1 MLVLSRKLNEKIVID
16 DQIEITVVGIEN
28 GKVQLGIEAPKEIE
42 IMRKELLEDVK
53 EENKE
58 AAKNNKLLDQL
69 NNLKFDLYIYCYF
82 KQKIIKYV

>member
-53 EENKE
+53 EENQK
-58 AAKNNKLLDQL
+58 AAENKKLLDQL
-69 NNLKFDLYIYCYF
+69 NNIKFDL
-82 KQKIIKYV
+82 

>member
-1 MLVLSRKLNEKIVID
+1 MLVLTRKLNEKIMIG

-53 EENKE
+53 EENQK
-58 AAKNNKLLDQL
+58 AVKNKKLLKEL
-69 NNLKFDLYIYCYF
+69 NNIKF
-82 KQKIIKYV
+82 KR

>member
-28 GKVQLGIEAPKEIE
+28 GKVQLGIEAPKKIE
-42 IMRKELLEDVK
+42 ILRKELLEEVK

-58 AAKNNKLLDQL
+58 AVKNQKLLDQL
-69 NNLKFDLYIYCYF
+69 NNIKFRL
-82 KQKIIKYV
+82 

>member
-1 MLVLSRKLNEKIVID
+1 MLVLSRKLNEKIIID

-53 EENKE
+53 KENQK
-58 AAKNNKLLDQL
+58 AVKNKKLLDQL
-69 NNLKFDLYIYCYF
+69 NNIKFNL
-82 KQKIIKYV
+82 

>member
-1 MLVLSRKLNEKIVID
+1 MLVLSRKLNEKIIID

-53 EENKE
+53 EENQK
-58 AAKNNKLLDQL
+58 AVKNKKLLDQL
-69 NNLKFDLYIYCYF
+69 NNIKFNL
-82 KQKIIKYV
+82 

>member
-28 GKVQLGIEAPKEIE
+28 GKVQLGIDAPKNIE

-53 EENKE
+53 EENQE
-58 AAKNNKLLDQL
+58 AVKNKKLLDQL
-69 NNLKFDLYIYCYF
+69 NNIEFDI
-82 KQKIIKYV
+82 

>member
-28 GKVQLGIEAPKEIE
+28 GKVQLGIDAPRNIE

-53 EENKE
+53 EENQE
-58 AAKNNKLLDQL
+58 AVKNKKLLDQL
-69 NNLKFDLYIYCYF
+69 NDIEFDI
-82 KQKIIKYV
+82 

>member
-58 AAKNNKLLDQL
+58 AVKNKKLLDQL
-69 NNLKFDLYIYCYF
+69 NKIKFDL
-82 KQKIIKYV
+82 

>member
-69 NNLKFDLYIYCYF
+69 NNLKFDL
-82 KQKIIKYV
+82 

>member
-1 MLVLSRKLNEKIVID
+1 MLVLSRKLNEKIIID
-16 DQIEITVVGIEN
+16 DQIEVTVVGIEN

-58 AAKNNKLLDQL
+58 AVKNKKLLDQL
-69 NNLKFDLYIYCYF
+69 NKIKFDL
-82 KQKIIKYV
+82 

>member
-1 MLVLSRKLNEKIVID
+1 MLVLSRKLNEKIIID

-53 EENKE
+53 EENQKAVE
-58 AAKNNKLLDQL
+58 NKKLLNQL
-69 NNLKFDLYIYCYF
+69 NNIKFDI
-82 KQKIIKYV
+82 

>member
-16 DQIEITVVGIEN
+16 DNIEITIVGIEN
-28 GKVQLGIEAPKEIE
+28 GKVQIGIEAPKEIE

-58 AAKNNKLLDQL
+58 AVKNKKLMEKL
-69 NNLKFDLYIYCYF
+69 NNIKFDI
-82 KQKIIKYV
+82 

>member
-28 GKVQLGIEAPKEIE
+28 GKVQLGIEAPKKIE
-42 IMRKELLEDVK
+42 ILRKELLEEVK

-58 AAKNNKLLDQL
+58 AAKNQKLLDQL
-69 NNLKFDLYIYCYF
+69 NNIKFRL
-82 KQKIIKYV
+82 

>member
-1 MLVLSRKLNEKIVID
+1 MLVLSRKLNEKIIID

-53 EENKE
+53 EENQK
-58 AAKNNKLLDQL
+58 AVKNTKLLDQL
-69 NNLKFDLYIYCYF
+69 NNIKFDL
-82 KQKIIKYV
+82 

>member
-28 GKVQLGIEAPKEIE
+28 GKVQLGIDAPKNIE

-53 EENKE
+53 EENQE
-58 AAKNNKLLDQL
+58 AVKNKKLLDKL
-69 NNLKFDLYIYCYF
+69 NKIEFDI
-82 KQKIIKYV
+82 

>member
-28 GKVQLGIEAPKEIE
+28 GKVQLGIEAPKKIE
-42 IMRKELLEDVK
+42 ILRKELLEEVK

-58 AAKNNKLLDQL
+58 AVKNQKLINQL
-69 NNLKFDLYIYCYF
+69 NNIKFRL
-82 KQKIIKYV
+82 

>member
-1 MLVLSRKLNEKIVID
+1 MLVLSRKLNEKIIID

-53 EENKE
+53 EENQK
-58 AAKNNKLLDQL
+58 AVKNKKLLNRL
-69 NNLKFDLYIYCYF
+69 NNIKFDL
-82 KQKIIKYV
+82 

>member
-28 GKVQLGIEAPKEIE
+28 GKVQLGIDAPRNIE

-53 EENKE
+53 EENQE
-58 AAKNNKLLDQL
+58 AVKNKKLLDQL
-69 NNLKFDLYIYCYF
+69 NDIKFDI
-82 KQKIIKYV
+82 